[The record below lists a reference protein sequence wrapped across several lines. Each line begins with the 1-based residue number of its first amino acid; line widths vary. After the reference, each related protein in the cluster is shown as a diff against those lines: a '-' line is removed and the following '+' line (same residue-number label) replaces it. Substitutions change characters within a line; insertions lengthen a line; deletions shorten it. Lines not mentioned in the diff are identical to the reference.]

1 MKAVGADAAEGGIMK
16 KHIHR
21 RSGWLAATVA
31 FGAMAAIAS
40 AQHAPPG
47 APPPPPSHPS
57 PYSQPSGAQAPHEA
71 EQPPPPYRQ
80 AVHSPA
86 STCPTVEH
94 PLPICR
100 ESADERRERL
110 SAIRGVRGWIVRTK
124 TVEVR
129 GTGQHNLVAMLATD
143 RGGERLI
150 VDLGPAQD
158 LRAMPVQPGQR
169 LAAEGVVKRLGDRQ
183 VLVATRLLAGSHR
196 IAVDRSHQARLAQQ
210 ALARQQEQ
218 ERAEVTES
226 P

>member
-1 MKAVGADAAEGGIMK
+1 MT
-16 KHIHR
+16 KHTHR
-21 RSGWLAATVA
+21 RSWWLTATVA
-31 FGAMAAIAS
+31 GGAMAAIAS
-40 AQHAPPG
+40 AQHAPPNA
-47 APPPPPSHPS
+47 APPPPSDPP
-57 PYSQPSGAQAPHEA
+57 PYSQPPGAQAPHEA
-71 EQPPPPYRQ
+71 QQPPPPYRQ
-80 AVHSPA
+80 AAHSPA
-86 STCPTVEH
+86 SNCPAVEH

-129 GTGQHNLVAMLATD
+129 GAGQHNVVAMLATD
-143 RGGERLI
+143 RGSERLI
-150 VDLGPAQD
+150 VDLGPAEH
-158 LRAMPVQPGQR
+158 LRAVPVQPGQR

-196 IAVDRSHQARLAQQ
+196 IAVDRSHQARLARQ

-218 ERAEVTES
+218 ERPEVAES